1 MKPDWYKKRPLNLN
15 EEIAYAA
22 DRVNNEIRQLIYA
35 RQLLPFHAGRDEVA
49 AASRTS
55 RTRRQSIAGL

>member
-22 DRVNNEIRQLIYA
+22 DRVNNEIRELY
-35 RQLLPFHAGRDEVA
+35 R
-49 AASRTS
+49 
-55 RTRRQSIAGL
+55 